1 MHFFH
6 YVDCYAFLSEINSRI
21 LSRICTETVDF
32 DATGKSLRI
41 NSTTF
46 ASVGGATT
54 AVLIRVTG
62 AAACGVIATDADVA
76 RRR

>member
-6 YVDCYAFLSEINSRI
+6 YVDCYAFLSEINSCI

-32 DATGKSLRI
+32 DATGKRLRV
-41 NSTTF
+41 NSATF
-46 ASVGGATT
+46 ASVGAET

-62 AAACGVIATDADVA
+62 AAACDVIGTDADVA